1 MRMICYVLVDLRGE
15 ETEKDPPLGSSQKE
29 NLTSNK
35 NCATKANFKYAE
47 VVRKKDERAKLNGYK
62 CRECQ
67 EVS

>member
-1 MRMICYVLVDLRGE
+1 MTCCVLVDFPGE
-15 ETEKDPPLGSSQKE
+15 KREKDPPLGSTQNE

-35 NCATKANFKYAE
+35 NYATKANFKYAE